1 MHMDY
6 LIVMVFHPVFSLLV
20 GSGAMD
26 FYLVFSLFWVFF
38 KKPYE
43 FLKKIPFCVNIII
56 PM

>member
-38 KKPYE
+38 KNLMN
-43 FLKKIPFCVNIII
+43 F
-56 PM
+56 